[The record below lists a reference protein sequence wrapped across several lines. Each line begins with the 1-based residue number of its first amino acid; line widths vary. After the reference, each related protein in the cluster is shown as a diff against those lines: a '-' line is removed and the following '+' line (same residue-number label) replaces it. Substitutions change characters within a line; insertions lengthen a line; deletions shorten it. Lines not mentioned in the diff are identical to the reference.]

1 MSLAFQAWCP
11 SFSVFSPVP
20 LKTATQS
27 RTTKIQHCPKSS
39 STRIICCPREER
51 GRPSL
56 DSTTLG
62 RLSMSE
68 NALQEDTASSSS
80 SSIQADNI
88 PQLDS
93 LSQFNARPWMSNY
106 IMENLQQIPDEATCL
121 QTLQQ
126 IRFSKAMPF
135 LPRPHYLDGSM
146 PGDYGFDPL
155 GFVKSKEDLI
165 FYREAEIKHSRLAML
180 AALGWPLSEFLN
192 RKFAS
197 FVHLAPVVDVDGKA
211 PNPVTE
217 FDKINGNFWFAVLV
231 FGSLVEFYDTFRS
244 VRKIP
249 GYYPGNFGFDPFG
262 FYPKEEDEQKLMQLA
277 EIKHG
282 RTAMMAVLF
291 YGIEEM
297 MTNHGVVPYL

>member
-1 MSLAFQAWCP
+1 MNSFSSIVAFPLVASWFFLVASNRQTQMSLAFQAWCP
-11 SFSVFSPVP
+11 SSSVFSPVS
-20 LKTATQS
+20 LNTATQS
-27 RTTKIQHCPKSS
+27 RTSKIQHGPKSS
-39 STRIICCPREER
+39 STRRIICPREEQ

-56 DSTTLG
+56 DTPTLG

-68 NALQEDTASSSS
+68 NALQEDTATTGSSSS
-80 SSIQADNI
+80 SSSSSMQADNI
-88 PQLDS
+88 PQLDT

-106 IMENLQQIPDEATCL
+106 IMDNLQQIPDEATCL

-135 LPRPHYLDGSM
+135 LPRPYHLDGSM

-155 GFVKSKEDLI
+155 GFVKSKEDLL

-217 FDKINGNFWFAVLV
+217 FDKINGNFWFAALV
-231 FGSLVEFYDTFRS
+231 FGSIIEFYGTFRS
-244 VRKIP
+244 FRKSP
-249 GYYPGNFGFDPFG
+249 GYYYPGNFGFDPFG
-262 FYPKEEDEQKLMQLA
+262 FYPKEEDEQ
-277 EIKHG
+277 
-282 RTAMMAVLF
+282 
-291 YGIEEM
+291 
-297 MTNHGVVPYL
+297 N